1 MDYRQS
7 GVDLDKADVIKK
19 EIQKAVPNIGLF
31 SGGCNFNEEYRI
43 VSSIDGIGTKMLW
56 ADPHIC
62 GQDIVNH
69 CINDIMV
76 SGADPLFFVD
86 YIAMSNL
93 DKHIIEDIICGI
105 LQACKENN
113 CALVGGETAEMPG
126 VYKKGSSDL
135 VGCAVGILLRS
146 HEIDLSKIKT
156 GDILVGIESNG
167 LHTNSYSLIRKIFK
181 KSQVKN
187 ELDKVHKSYYSLI
200 KGVRNFVGLRG
211 IAHITGG
218 GLVAN
223 IARLGDFTFRL
234 DWNSLPPME
243 IYQRMRS
250 KISEKEMRRVFNM
263 GIGLVLIADTQSCAN
278 LFMNISQELGQKSY
292 IIGQVL

>member
-1 MDYRQS
+1 MNYRQS
-7 GVDLDKADVIKK
+7 GVDLDKAEAITN
-19 EIQKAVPNIGLF
+19 EIQKAIPNIGLF
-31 SGGCNFNEEYRI
+31 SGGCNFNDSRI
-43 VSSIDGIGTKMLW
+43 ISSIDGIGTKILW
-56 ADPHIC
+56 ADPFVC

-93 DKHIIEDIICGI
+93 DKSTIEDIICGI
-105 LQACKENN
+105 LKACKENN
-113 CALVGGETAEMPG
+113 CAFVGGETAEMPG

-135 VGCAVGILLRS
+135 VGCAVGILTRS
-146 HEIDLSKIKT
+146 HEINLFNIKT

-167 LHTNSYSLIRKIFK
+167 LHTNGYSFIRKIFK
-181 KSQVKN
+181 KNQIKN
-187 ELDKVHKSYYSLI
+187 ELDKVHKSYYNLI

-218 GLVAN
+218 GIVAN
-223 IARLGDFTFRL
+223 IARLGDFDFII
-234 DWNSLPPME
+234 DWKSLPPME
-243 IYQRMRS
+243 IYQRINS
-250 KISEKEMRRVFNM
+250 KVSEFEMRRVFNM
-263 GIGLVLIADTQSCAN
+263 GIGLVLIADTQSCADS
-278 LFMNISQELGQKSY
+278 FMKISKELGENSY

>member
-1 MDYRQS
+1 MNYRQS
-7 GVDLDKADVIKK
+7 GVDLDKAGVITK

-31 SGGCNFNEEYRI
+31 SGGGNLNEYRI
-43 VSSIDGIGTKMLW
+43 VSSIDGIGTKILW
-56 ADPHIC
+56 GEPYIC

-93 DKHIIEDIICGI
+93 NKHIIEDLICGI

-113 CALVGGETAEMPG
+113 CALVGGETAEMPSI
-126 VYKKGSSDL
+126 YKKGGSDL
-135 VGCAVGILLRS
+135 VGCAVGVLLQS
-146 HEIDLSKIKT
+146 HEIDISKINT
-156 GDILVGIESNG
+156 GNILVGIESNG
-167 LHTNSYSLIRKIFK
+167 LHTNGYSLIRKIFK

-187 ELDKVHKSYYSLI
+187 ELNKVHKSYYNLI
-200 KGVRNFVGLRG
+200 KNVRNFVGLRG

-218 GLVAN
+218 GLVGN
-223 IARLGDFTFRL
+223 ISRLGDFTFNI
-234 DWNSLPPME
+234 DWNSLPAME

-250 KISEKEMRRVFNM
+250 KISDKEMRKVFNM
-263 GIGLVLIADTQSCAN
+263 GIGLVLIADTQSCADS
-278 LFMNISQELGQKSY
+278 FMKISKELGENSY
-292 IIGQVL
+292 IIGQVI

>member
-1 MDYRQS
+1 MNYKQS
-7 GVDLDKADVIKK
+7 GVDLNKADTIKK
-19 EIQKAVPNIGLF
+19 GIQQAVPNIGLF
-31 SGGCNFNEEYRI
+31 SGGYNLNEEYRI

-56 ADPHIC
+56 ADPYVC

-69 CINDIMV
+69 CINDICV

-135 VGCAVGILLRS
+135 VGCAVGVLLLS
-146 HEIDLSKIKT
+146 HEIALSKIKT
-156 GDILVGIESNG
+156 GNILIGIESNG
-167 LHTNSYSLIRKIFK
+167 LHTNGYSLIRKIFK

-187 ELDKVHKSYYSLI
+187 ELNKIHKSYYRLI
-200 KGVRNFVGLRG
+200 KSVRNFVGLRG

-218 GLVAN
+218 GLVSN
-223 IARLGDFTFRL
+223 IARLGDFAFNI
-234 DWNSLPPME
+234 DWKSLPSME

-250 KISEKEMRRVFNM
+250 KISELEMRKVFNM
-263 GIGLVLIADTQSCAN
+263 GIGLVLIADTQSYAD
-278 LFMNISQELGQKSY
+278 LFMKISHELDEKSH